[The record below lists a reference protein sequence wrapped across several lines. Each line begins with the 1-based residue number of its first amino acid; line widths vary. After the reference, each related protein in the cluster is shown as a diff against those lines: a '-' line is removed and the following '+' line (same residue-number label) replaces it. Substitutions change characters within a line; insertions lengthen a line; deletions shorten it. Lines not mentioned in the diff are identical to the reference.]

1 MNNGVLIGLRIKFE
15 NFAFF
20 EFLFRGGIT
29 YRF

>member
-1 MNNGVLIGLRIKFE
+1 MNNSVLIGLRIEFK

-20 EFLFRGGIT
+20 EFLFWEGIT

>member
-1 MNNGVLIGLRIKFE
+1 MNNGVLIGLRIDFE

-20 EFLFRGGIT
+20 EFLFGEGIT